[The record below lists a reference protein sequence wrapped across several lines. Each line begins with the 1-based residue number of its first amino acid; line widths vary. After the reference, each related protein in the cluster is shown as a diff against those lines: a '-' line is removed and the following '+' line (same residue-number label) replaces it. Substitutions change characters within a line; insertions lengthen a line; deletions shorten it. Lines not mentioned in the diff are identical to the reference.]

1 MSPEAIL
8 NRQLWRW
15 YVVLFIANELDLLY
29 TYFGL
34 GQGFFHEANP
44 LLRPYLYTWWPIAL
58 KAIALAGLALGIAAG
73 MRAGLRRQRR
83 VLRVLRGV
91 VAIYGIVLILHLV
104 TLFRAM
110 VRG

>member
-1 MSPEAIL
+1 MSPDTIL

-44 LLRPYLYTWWPIAL
+44 LLRPHLYTWWPITI
-58 KAIALAGLALGIAAG
+58 KAVALAGLALGIAAAV
-73 MRAGLRRQRR
+73 RAAFHRRRR
-83 VLRVLRGV
+83 VLTVLRAV
-91 VAIYGIVLILHLV
+91 TAIYGIVLILHLV
-104 TLFRAM
+104 TLIRAIL
-110 VRG
+110 RG